1 MQEIENSTRR
11 VLDDLMAAWNHRDVD
26 GFLRLFAEDALYVTG
41 TGSHW
46 EGRAAIRRGVASRI
60 SGPSGPQQVAISEV
74 AVKALGAH
82 AAVALVRWRM
92 DATGRAGLF
101 TLVTTATSAGW
112 RIVLLHNTDSAA

>member
-1 MQEIENSTRR
+1 MT
-11 VLDDLMAAWNHRDVD
+11 
-26 GFLRLFAEDALYVTG
+26 
-41 TGSHW
+41 
-46 EGRAAIRRGVASRI
+46 IRRGVASRI

-92 DATGRAGLF
+92 DAQGRAGLF

-112 RIVLLHNTDSAA
+112 RIVLLRNTDSAA